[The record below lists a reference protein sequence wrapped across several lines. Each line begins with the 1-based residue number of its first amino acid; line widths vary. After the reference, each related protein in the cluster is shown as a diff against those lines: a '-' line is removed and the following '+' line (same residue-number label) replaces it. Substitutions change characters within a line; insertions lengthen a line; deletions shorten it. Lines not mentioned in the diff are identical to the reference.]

1 MAFILGA
8 KDVLVCAGNQYSEI
22 SSIFWKLLKE
32 RVIASKITMQGRI
45 NQSILAPKIR
55 EKIARK
61 KAVFFQNF

>member
-22 SSIFWKLLKE
+22 SSIFWKLLKQ
-32 RVIASKITMQGRI
+32 RVIASKITMQGSI